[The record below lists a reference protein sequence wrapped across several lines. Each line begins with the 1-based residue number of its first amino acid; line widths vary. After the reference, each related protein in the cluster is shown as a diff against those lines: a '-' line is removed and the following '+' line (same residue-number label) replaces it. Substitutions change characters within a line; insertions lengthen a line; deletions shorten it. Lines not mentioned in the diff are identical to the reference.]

1 MKKEKLAIKIRKSLK
16 ISKWINAKLNESGMH
31 EYSLFSIYSI
41 LIGSVVGFGAVAFHE
56 LINFIFDGLFHSKTF
71 LQGNYLWIVILFPII
86 GMLIQSLMIF
96 FFPEIASHKGVV
108 DVIKAV
114 SLRGGIIKFRTTLFH
129 FLAPAINMGFG
140 GSVGPESP
148 ASQIGGGIA
157 SKLGQFL
164 GLSDIRRR
172 IFTAAGSGAA
182 IAAVFNTPLGGVFF
196 AFEIILL
203 HDFQSVTFAG
213 LILASVSA
221 SAVSRIMLG
230 NEAVFQFVQPNIGDY
245 QEFYLYLI
253 LGIFGGLFS
262 AAFVIYSDKISDFI
276 KTKLLKRFPQFI
288 VMAFAGLI
296 LGIAGFFFPGIFG
309 IGYSTINNIL
319 SSNYT
324 LQIVVILTILK
335 FFLVPIILSSGG
347 FGGIFAPSLFMG
359 AGIGFIFATIFNN
372 FFGFSLDYTTYIL
385 VGMGA
390 ILGGVNF
397 IPISAI
403 LIIFEMSRD
412 YTIIIPLMTAVI
424 SSTLTVQLI
433 VKKAEH
439 LKHLENSGYSVPQNN
454 LSDILSAVPVKA
466 LLKKDFILL
475 KANSSLQEIVNEYV
489 ENGNKSILMVNE
501 NMNVIGIVTDAELR
515 PILTDYESVKD
526 FFVGADV
533 MNTNF
538 STLKPNDNL
547 EHALQVFAKYEFDE
561 LPVVDN
567 SSNKIIGVLNKQ
579 DLIKSYNQET
589 IKKNLAGNIATE
601 IKTISK
607 TKWSAVTDSHS
618 IVEIKIP
625 KQFVGKSLGELS
637 FRNVYNIEVLLIKQE
652 QNIDSNN
659 STKENILFPS
669 VDYHFLES
677 DRILLFGEN
686 EKLEQTRNW

>member
-1 MKKEKLAIKIRKSLK
+1 
-16 ISKWINAKLNESGMH
+16 
-31 EYSLFSIYSI
+31 
-41 LIGSVVGFGAVAFHE
+41 
-56 LINFIFDGLFHSKTF
+56 
-71 LQGNYLWIVILFPII
+71 
-86 GMLIQSLMIF
+86 
-96 FFPEIASHKGVV
+96 
-108 DVIKAV
+108 
-114 SLRGGIIKFRTTLFH
+114 
-129 FLAPAINMGFG
+129 
-140 GSVGPESP
+140 
-148 ASQIGGGIA
+148 
-157 SKLGQFL
+157 
-164 GLSDIRRR
+164 
-172 IFTAAGSGAA
+172 
-182 IAAVFNTPLGGVFF
+182 
-196 AFEIILL
+196 
-203 HDFQSVTFAG
+203 
-213 LILASVSA
+213 
-221 SAVSRIMLG
+221 
-230 NEAVFQFVQPNIGDY
+230 
-245 QEFYLYLI
+245 
-253 LGIFGGLFS
+253 
-262 AAFVIYSDKISDFI
+262 
-276 KTKLLKRFPQFI
+276 
-288 VMAFAGLI
+288 
-296 LGIAGFFFPGIFG
+296 
-309 IGYSTINNIL
+309 
-319 SSNYT
+319 
-324 LQIVVILTILK
+324 
-335 FFLVPIILSSGG
+335 
-347 FGGIFAPSLFMG
+347 
-359 AGIGFIFATIFNN
+359 
-372 FFGFSLDYTTYIL
+372 
-385 VGMGA
+385 
-390 ILGGVNF
+390 
-397 IPISAI
+397 
-403 LIIFEMSRD
+403 
-412 YTIIIPLMTAVI
+412 
-424 SSTLTVQLI
+424 LI

-439 LKHLENSGYSVPQNN
+439 LKHLENSGYSVPRNN
-454 LSDILSAVPVKA
+454 LSDILSAIPVKA

-538 STLKPNDNL
+538 SILKPNDNL

-659 STKENILFPS
+659 SNKENILFPS

-686 EKLEQTRNW
+686 EKLEQTREW